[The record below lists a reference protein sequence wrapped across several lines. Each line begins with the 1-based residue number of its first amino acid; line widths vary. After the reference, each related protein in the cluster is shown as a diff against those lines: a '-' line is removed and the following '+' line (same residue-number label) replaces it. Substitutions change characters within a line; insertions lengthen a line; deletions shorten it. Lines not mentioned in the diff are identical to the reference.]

1 MKEIRPFIKWAGG
14 KGSLI
19 SQLKNFYPF
28 ELENEKIN
36 KYVEPFVGGG
46 AVLINILQK
55 YDVKEA
61 YAFDINIDL
70 INCYNVIK
78 TNVEELIK
86 ELELKEKA
94 FLVLADEERQKYF
107 YDVRKEYNSYR
118 ISEEE
123 LSIKRTAEFIFLNRT
138 CFNGLYRVN
147 KNGEFN
153 VPCGKY
159 KNPTICDS
167 KNLRNLSF
175 LIRNVEFQY
184 GDYKKSEK
192 YIDSNTFVYF
202 DPPYRPLSI
211 TSGFTSYTKE
221 DFNDENQKELANYFK
236 ELDGKNAKLMLSNSN
251 PKNTNKEDNFF
262 EEIYKGFNINEISA
276 KRMINAN
283 VKGRGEISELLIT
296 NYKEMEECIQE
307 NSIMRKIALN

>member
-1 MKEIRPFIKWAGG
+1 MKLVKPFVKWAGG

-28 ELENEKIN
+28 EIDNIKID

-55 YDVKEA
+55 YDIKEV
-61 YAFDINIDL
+61 YAFDINMDL

-78 TNVEELIK
+78 SNVEELIE
-86 ELELKEKA
+86 ELEKKENS
-94 FLVLADEERQKYF
+94 FLVLENKEREEYF
-107 YDVRKEYNSYR
+107 YKIREEYNSYNL
-118 ISEEE
+118 SEND
-123 LSIKRTAEFIFLNRT
+123 INVKRASEFIFLNRT

-147 KNGEFN
+147 KNGKFN

-167 KNLRNLSF
+167 NNLRNLSY
-175 LIRNVEFQY
+175 LIRNVNFKY

-202 DPPYRPLSI
+202 DPPYRPLSN

-221 DFNDENQKELANYFK
+221 DFNDEHQKELAKYYK
-236 ELDGKNAKLMLSNSN
+236 LLDEKDAKLMLSNSN
-251 PKNTNKEDNFF
+251 PKNTNKDDNFF
-262 EEIYKGFNINEISA
+262 EEIYKGFYINEISA

-283 VKGRGEISELLIT
+283 TKGRGEISELLIT
-296 NYKEMEECIQE
+296 NYREMEECIQE
-307 NSIMRKIALN
+307 NSILMNVVSV